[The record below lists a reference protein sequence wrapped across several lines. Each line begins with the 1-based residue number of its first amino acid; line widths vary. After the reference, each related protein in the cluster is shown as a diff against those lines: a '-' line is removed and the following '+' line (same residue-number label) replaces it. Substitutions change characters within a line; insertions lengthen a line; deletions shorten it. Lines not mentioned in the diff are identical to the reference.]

1 MSHAT
6 RTVATAPS
14 CANVISAIT
23 TFFSTVTTALGSG
36 STAGSV
42 SSVTRTVAPGD
53 QQCIDDV
60 MKITRAFQYDLRYGG
75 NSKIVEAAN
84 LYISGASGVQH
95 VATEVTYTRAIFAA
109 AKELCI
115 DAIRN
120 NLEVGQFSQIAPRSN
135 GSITVDSSAP
145 ECANVVSA
153 LTTNWGI
160 LDNVLSSGNAYGGTV
175 TNPDPLITEQ
185 DQSKY
190 SFPLVSK
197 FLDLP
202 VIEASPYIQNSSLIS
217 FLGGSGCE
225 IDGAKVA
232 TPNVPRPGL
241 KQNSQGATVAQFDPQ
256 GKSMVANAFTIICF
270 GGTAYNVSND
280 GYTQLVSVFAIFCQ
294 DGILVQSGGYASVT
308 NSASNFGTYS
318 LRSTGFRAEAY
329 TFDIG
334 VIDSITD
341 DTDGNGVPTGRQ
353 IIQVSGTCLLY
364 TSPSPRD

>member
-1 MSHAT
+1 MYK
-6 RTVATAPS
+6 RQ
-14 CANVISAIT
+14 
-23 TFFSTVTTALGSG
+23 
-36 STAGSV
+36 AGSV
-42 SSVTRTVAPGD
+42 SGVTRTSAPGD

-60 MKITRAFQYDLRYGG
+60 MKICRAFQFDLRYGG
-75 NSKIVEAAN
+75 NSAIVEAAN
-84 LYISGASGVQH
+84 LYINSGAIQYLDNEVQ
-95 VATEVTYTRAIFAA
+95 YSRAMFAA
-109 AKELCI
+109 AKELSI
-115 DAIRN
+115 DALRN
-120 NLEVGQFSQIAPRSN
+120 NLEVGQFSQIDPVSN
-135 GSITVDSSAP
+135 GSVTVDSSKP

-160 LDNVLSSGNAYGGTV
+160 LDNVLSSGTAYSGAI
-175 TNPDPLITEQ
+175 TNPDPVITEQ

-190 SFPLVSK
+190 SFPLGNV

-241 KQNSQGATVAQFDPQ
+241 KQNAQGNTVAQFDPQ

-270 GGTAYNVSND
+270 GGTAYNISND

-308 NSASNFGTYS
+308 NSASNFGTFS
-318 LRSTGFRAEAY
+318 LRASGFRSEAY
-329 TFDIG
+329 SFDIG
-334 VIDSITD
+334 SIDSITED
-341 DTDGNGVPTGRQ
+341 VDGNGTPTGRQ
-353 IIQVSGTCLLY
+353 IIQVSGTTLTNIPVSY
-364 TSPSPRD
+364 THLRAHET

>member
-1 MSHAT
+1 
-6 RTVATAPS
+6 
-14 CANVISAIT
+14 
-23 TFFSTVTTALGSG
+23 
-36 STAGSV
+36 
-42 SSVTRTVAPGD
+42 
-53 QQCIDDV
+53 
-60 MKITRAFQYDLRYGG
+60 MKILRAFQYDLRYGG
-75 NSKIVEAAN
+75 NQKTVEAAN

-109 AKELCI
+109 AKELAV

-120 NLEVGQFSQIAPRSN
+120 NLENGQFSQILPVGN

-153 LTTNWGI
+153 LVTNWGI
-160 LDNVLSSGNAYGGTV
+160 LDNVLSSGNAYTGTV
-175 TNPDPLITEQ
+175 TNPDPLIVEQ

-190 SFPLVSK
+190 SFPLVNT

-232 TPNVPRPGL
+232 TPNVPRPEL
-241 KQNSQGATVAQFDPQ
+241 KLNAQGATVAQFDPQ

-294 DGILVQSGGYASVT
+294 DGILTQSGGYASVT

-318 LRSTGFRAEAY
+318 LRATGFRAEAY

-341 DTDGNGVPTGRQ
+341 DLDGNGVATGRQ
-353 IIQVSGTCLLY
+353 VIQVSGTTLTGVPVEDYIIKIDGY
-364 TSPSPRD
+364 TSSDPAVEHIILETELISGALVHRLLLR